1 MEFFSFQSYN
11 ECFISDV
18 GQILLSL
25 AHSFAAHHE
34 KRFVLA
40 FFKVSVDHDLFDNLE
55 SGKRSSCFGKKS
67 GKDLNFGSKICLN
80 PPNRNPH
87 F

>member
-1 MEFFSFQSYN
+1 MMLVKSYSVLPIVLQ
-11 ECFISDV
+11 CIMKKD
-18 GQILLSL
+18 
-25 AHSFAAHHE
+25 
-34 KRFVLA
+34 FVLA